1 MNYRDKQEK
10 YQNEEYKKNP
20 MINFAD
26 SLNRSFIGDLG
37 AMTGL
42 GKRFRIIM
50 IIIAVAVLIYLFIR
64 G

>member
-20 MINFAD
+20 MINFSD
-26 SLNRSFIGDLG
+26 SLNRSIIGDLG
-37 AMTGL
+37 AITSL
-42 GKRFRIIM
+42 GKKFRIIM
-50 IIIAVAVLIYLFIR
+50 VIIAVIVLIYLFIR